1 VTTAILAGFLVG
13 IAVIVIIRALLIR
26 VPAAQHQ
33 ERTESVAVDDGQAAR
48 HLSALVRIPTVSSR
62 DPGGWDPAC
71 FSELMELLPTL
82 YPEAHRALT
91 KTVIG
96 DFSLLY
102 RWQGASHDD
111 PLVLM
116 AHYDV
121 VPADP
126 DGWIRGPFSGDIHD
140 GKVWGRGTLDTK
152 CTMVCAFE
160 AVEALVRHGFVP
172 AHDVY
177 LSFGHNEE
185 TGGDGATG
193 IVSHLAARGIK
204 PALVLDEGGAVVRGI
219 FPGIARPL
227 AMLGVAEKGVTDI
240 ELSVTSKG
248 GHASTPPR
256 RGASWRLARAI
267 MRLEARPFPVRF
279 PTATRVMFSRLAP
292 HATFGL
298 RLVLANLWLFEPL
311 LLRVFAASGGELNA
325 LCRTTTAVT
334 MLDGSPAANVLPAVV
349 KAVVNV
355 RVAVGQTAAGATA
368 RIAAAIADPLVAMRV
383 LLPGDP
389 SPVSELDG
397 ERFGILAQTVAEV
410 YPDAVVAPYVVLG
423 GTDAR
428 HFCDI
433 SRNVYRFSPFELS
446 KAERASMH
454 AINEAIP
461 VASLAKGVEF
471 YTRLIRNLGQGG
483 TGRARA
489 AG

>member
-1 VTTAILAGFLVG
+1 MTSLVLIGFIAGVMLV
-13 IAVIVIIRALLIR
+13 VIVRALMIKA
-26 VPAAQHQ
+26 PAARP
-33 ERTESVAVDDGQAAR
+33 ERPATLWVDAELAAR

-62 DPGGWDPAC
+62 DTGGWEPAR
-71 FSELMELLPTL
+71 FKELIELLPEL
-82 YPEAHRALT
+82 YPETHRALART
-91 KTVIG
+91 IVR
-96 DFSLLY
+96 DYSLLY
-102 RWQGASHDD
+102 RWQGVTHDK
-111 PLVLM
+111 PLALM

-126 DGWIRGPFSGDIHD
+126 DGWTRGPFSGDIHD
-140 GKVWGRGTLDTK
+140 GRVWGRGTLDTK

-160 AVEALVRHGFVP
+160 AVEALVKQGFVP

-177 LSFGHNEE
+177 LAFGHNEE
-185 TGGDGATG
+185 IGGDGATG
-193 IVSHLAARGIK
+193 IVSHLEALGIR
-204 PALVLDEGGAVVRGI
+204 PALVLDEGGAVVSGI
-219 FPGIARPL
+219 FPGIARPM

-240 ELSVTSKG
+240 ELSVMSQG

-256 RGASWRLARAI
+256 RGAAWRLARAI
-267 MRLEARPFPVRF
+267 TRLEARPFAMRF
-279 PTATRVMFSRLAP
+279 PVATRVMFSRLAP
-292 HATFGL
+292 HASFGL

-334 MLDGSPAANVLPAVV
+334 MLEGSAAANVLPAVA

-355 RVAVGQTAAGATA
+355 RVAIGQTAET
-368 RIAAAIADPLVAMRV
+368 AAAHLANVIADPLVAMRV

-389 SPVSELDG
+389 SPVSELEGGHFDALT
-397 ERFGILAQTVAEV
+397 RTVTEV
-410 YPDAVVAPYVVLG
+410 YPDAIIAPYVVLG

-428 HFCDI
+428 HFCAI

-454 AINEAIP
+454 AVNEAIP

-471 YTRLIRNLGQGG
+471 YTRLIRNVGG
-483 TGRARA
+483 TERARQ

>member
-1 VTTAILAGFLVG
+1 MTTVFLAGFLACV
-13 IAVIVIIRALLIR
+13 AAIIITRALLAR
-26 VPAAQHQ
+26 EPAVRPTLELPDPMTIDA
-33 ERTESVAVDDGQAAR
+33 EAAAR

-62 DPGGWDPAC
+62 DPGGWDPAR
-71 FSELMELLPTL
+71 FRELMDLLPQL

-91 KTVIG
+91 RTVIG
-96 DFSLLY
+96 GFSLLY
-102 RWQGASHDD
+102 RWQGASPDD

-121 VPADP
+121 VPAGP
-126 DGWIRGPFSGDIHD
+126 DGWIRQPFSGDIHD

-160 AVEALVRHGFVP
+160 AVEALVGQGFVP
-172 AHDVY
+172 AHDVF

-185 TGGDGATG
+185 VGGDGATS
-193 IVSHLAARGIK
+193 IVSHLAAQGVR
-204 PALVLDEGGAVVRGI
+204 PALVLDEGGAVVRGV

-240 ELSVTSKG
+240 ELSVQSQG

-256 RGASWRLARAI
+256 KGAAWSLARAI
-267 MRLEARPFPVRF
+267 MRIEARPFPLRF

-334 MLDGSPAANVLPAVV
+334 MLEGSPAANVLPAVA

-355 RVAVGQTAAGATA
+355 RVAVGQTAESATA
-368 RIAAAIADPLVAMRV
+368 RIADVIADPRVAMRV

-397 ERFGILAQTVAEV
+397 EAFGMLARTVAEV

-433 SRNVYRFSPFELS
+433 SGNVYRFSPFELS

-454 AINEAIP
+454 AVNEAIP

-471 YTRLIRNLGQGG
+471 YTRLIR
-483 TGRARA
+483 TIGRNPR
-489 AG
+489 